1 MNIKEAREL
10 RAGDFVEVRKTG
22 EKLKVLSVS
31 RIKAGEKE
39 ADMWGYLYVTCE
51 KDGETVE
58 YNHKKLVKLA

>member
-1 MNIKEAREL
+1 M
-10 RAGDFVEVRKTG
+10 
-22 EKLKVLSVS
+22 KVLSVS